1 MKDVFIRN
9 AIINASSPRPS
20 PPKEERRFPLPTQW
34 GEGQGEGGVSHL
46 LMTYG
51 NPRPIRTKRR
61 PNMAW
66 THLLAVPIGIALFA
80 GCHRPSQERSA
91 AQPDLPTV
99 QVRTQTVQNK
109 QAAAVEEVVGTVRAQ
124 LRATM
129 EAKINGRITEMPV
142 VLGQKIRAG
151 ELLVRLDAPEIK
163 ARLEQA
169 EASLAQA
176 ERDWKRVSALFNQQA
191 ATRADYDTADSH
203 YQVAKGA
210 LAEAKALM
218 GYVEILAPFD
228 GVVTRKWVDVGDQAA
243 PGKSLVDI
251 EDPSKLQLEA
261 DVPEAIAA
269 KIQQGATMA
278 VRIDETTEDLTGTVA
293 EIAPMADPTTRTFRV
308 KLDLPS
314 LSDES
319 TTRHSPM
326 SGQFARLIVPVSET
340 ISLRVPTSAVLQ
352 RGQMEIVF
360 AVENQRAHLHLVKTG
375 RRVNDET
382 EILSGLASGDLVIVD
397 NPYQLVDGQPVQAS
411 Q

>member
-1 MKDVFIRN
+1 
-9 AIINASSPRPS
+9 
-20 PPKEERRFPLPTQW
+20 
-34 GEGQGEGGVSHL
+34 
-46 LMTYG
+46 MTLRISNLG
-51 NPRPIRTKRR
+51 PVRTKRR
-61 PNMAW
+61 LNLVW
-66 THLLAVPIGIALFA
+66 TRLLAVATAVILSA
-80 GCHRPSQERSA
+80 GCNRRSQEHTA

-109 QAAAVEEVVGTVRAQ
+109 PIAAVEEVVGTVCAK
-124 LRATM
+124 LRATI
-129 EAKINGRITEMPV
+129 EAKISGRITEMPV
-142 VLGQKIRAG
+142 VLAQKIRVG
-151 ELLVRLDAPEIK
+151 ELLVRLNAPEIK

-191 ATRADYDTADSH
+191 ATRADYDAADSH
-203 YQVAKGA
+203 YLVAKGA

-243 PGKSLVDI
+243 PGKSLIDL

-261 DVPEAIAA
+261 DVPEAIAG
-269 KIQQGATMA
+269 KIQQGASMA
-278 VRIDETTEDLTGTVA
+278 VRIDETTADLPGTVT
-293 EIAPMADPTTRTFRV
+293 EIAPIADPTTRTFRV

-314 LSDES
+314 LSDGSS
-319 TTRHSPM
+319 TPHSALRAPHFPT
-326 SGQFARLIVPVSET
+326 SGQFARLMVPVSQT
-340 ISLRVPTSAVLQ
+340 ASMRVPSSAILQ

-360 AVENQRAHLHLVKTG
+360 AIENQRARLHLVKTG

-382 EILSGLASGDLVIVD
+382 EILSGLASGDLVVID
-397 NPYQLVDGQPVQAS
+397 NPQQLVDGQPVRGS